1 MSSPDHDVILPA
13 ELEAD
18 GPPGNTV
25 GAIGLVLTVVAGL
38 MCGVLFTTARGLP
51 DAVEPVPV
59 DDSSAEPAEDG
70 EQSGTTDGSEADSGD
85 TARSNRQAELIQAD
99 LDARRLRVLLLA
111 STTAMLNLVGLVLS
125 VVGLFVPN
133 RPRMV
138 AVCGTIL
145 SLLLFA
151 GVFGVMAVGALM
163 NPGSIVPSLAVAG

>member
-1 MSSPDHDVILPA
+1 MSSTDHEISVPP

-25 GAIGLVLTVVAGL
+25 AAIGLVLTVVAGL
-38 MCGVLFTTARGLP
+38 MCIVLFSTARGLP
-51 DAVEPVPV
+51 DAKSPEAPVISRV
-59 DDSSAEPAEDG
+59 ARVAD
-70 EQSGTTDGSEADSGD
+70 EADSVD
-85 TARSNRQAELIQAD
+85 PEASEQDAAESARAEQQEAQIRAENEG
-99 LDARRLRVLLLA
+99 RRLRVLLLA

-125 VVGLFVPN
+125 VVGLFVPK

-151 GVFGVMAVGALM
+151 GIFGVMAVGALM
-163 NPGSIVPSLAVAG
+163 NPATILVMAFTS